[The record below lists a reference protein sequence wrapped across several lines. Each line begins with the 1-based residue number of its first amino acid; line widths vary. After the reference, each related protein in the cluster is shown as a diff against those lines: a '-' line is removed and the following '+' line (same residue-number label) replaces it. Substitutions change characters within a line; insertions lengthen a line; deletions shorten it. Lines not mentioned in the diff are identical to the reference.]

1 LTRRRRADDAGQ
13 QPYRQIANHARLRR
27 VAWAVSLP
35 IFPDSPGVESNAMNQ
50 SRLVAQRLVAL
61 FLLGCLLFNF
71 PLLAL
76 FNRSAEVLGI
86 PLLYAYIFGVWLVL
100 IVLMALATERRKP

>member
-1 LTRRRRADDAGQ
+1 M
-13 QPYRQIANHARLRR
+13 YH
-27 VAWAVSLP
+27 
-35 IFPDSPGVESNAMNQ
+35 

-76 FNRSAEVLGI
+76 FNRQGEIAGI
-86 PLLYAYIFGVWLVL
+86 PLLYAYVFGVWLAL
-100 IVLMALATERRKP
+100 IVLIAVVSERGRT

>member
-1 LTRRRRADDAGQ
+1 
-13 QPYRQIANHARLRR
+13 
-27 VAWAVSLP
+27 
-35 IFPDSPGVESNAMNQ
+35 MNR

-76 FNRSAEVLGI
+76 FNKSGEVLGI
-86 PLLYAYIFGVWLVL
+86 PLLYAYIFFVWLAL
-100 IVLMALATERRKP
+100 IVLMAVATERRAP